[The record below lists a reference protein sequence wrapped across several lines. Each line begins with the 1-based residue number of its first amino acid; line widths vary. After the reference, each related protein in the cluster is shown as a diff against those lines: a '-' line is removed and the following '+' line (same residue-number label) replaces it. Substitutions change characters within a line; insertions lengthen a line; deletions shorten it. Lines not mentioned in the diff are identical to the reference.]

1 MASNKGLLEAISG
14 LVKSIAT
21 APGKVIGGGAEML
34 GAGAGKLQTTLS
46 DPNFQNALQQF
57 GEGLQQTGIGVSGI
71 EGTMTQNQMLEAQ
84 QTLQKLKQGRL
95 DAQSQKE
102 MAVEL
107 EKMMQQEQTQ
117 QEFTQ
122 DSTGKVTRTVKS
134 LKRPDQEP
142 YFSML
147 PPETQAIAM
156 DNYYKSIGQNKSE
169 ASLPGVTVGQ
179 TAGAAKKPKNIVAG
193 IDINSLAPGT
203 IYRTYRESSALKG
216 VPGKVPQDTFEVI
229 TPEQRLKIMDRAEKR
244 ALARFGAKDEGGIS
258 DEQRPQYEALVE
270 EMFPQELKKAG
281 LSMVPEEKVFDQQ
294 PMVSLSQKERYNQLR
309 LQGVSPEEAKRI
321 VGV

>member
-1 MASNKGLLEAISG
+1 MASNNKLLQAISG
-14 LVKSIAT
+14 LVQSIAT

-34 GAGAGKLQTTLS
+34 GTGADKLKTTLS

-107 EKMMQQEQTQ
+107 EKMMQQESVQ

-134 LKRPDQEP
+134 LRRPDQEA
-142 YFSML
+142 YFSFL
-147 PPETQAIAM
+147 PPETQAIVM
-156 DNYYKSIGQNKSE
+156 DNYYKSVGQNQSS
-169 ASLPGVTVGQ
+169 SLPGVTVGR
-179 TAGAAKKPKNIVAG
+179 TSGGATKQKKLVAG

-203 IYRTYRESSALKG
+203 IYRTYRESSAVKG

-244 ALARFGAKDEGGIS
+244 ALARFIAKDEGGIS
-258 DEQRPQYEALVE
+258 DEQRPQFEALVE

-281 LSMVPEEKVFDQQ
+281 LSMIPEEPAGNKTIQTSFD
-294 PMVSLSQKERYNQLR
+294 
-309 LQGVSPEEAKRI
+309 SPEEADASGLPAGTIVMVQGRRYRI
-321 VGV
+321 